1 MLELIAAAMVTAIA
15 TGVGAVPVFALGVPS
30 RGLQAAL
37 LGSAAGAMAVAGVA
51 GLLIP
56 GIREGGAAPTLAGAV
71 VGVVFM
77 FAVRA
82 EIDRAQI
89 ASTRDGRAAAL
100 VFIVL
105 LAHSLPEGFA
115 IGTAYASETAG
126 LGAFVLAAIAI
137 QNIPEG
143 TSIAIPLAAAG
154 ASPTRQVVAAIASS
168 IPQPIGAVIAYL
180 AVDAIGG
187 LLPFA
192 FGFAGGAMI
201 AVVLVQTGPDSARL
215 SRPLAAL
222 GCVLGAAAMLALDV
236 ALEIPA

>member
-89 ASTRDGRAAAL
+89 REHQGRAPRRSSSSSSWPTA
-100 VFIVL
+100 
-105 LAHSLPEGFA
+105 SQGFA
-115 IGTAYASETAG
+115 IRTAYASETAG
-126 LGAFVLAAIAI
+126 LGAFVVAAII

-154 ASPTRQVVAAIASS
+154 LTHSPGGRRDSVEHPAADRRIDRLPGGGRDRQ
-168 IPQPIGAVIAYL
+168 P
-180 AVDAIGG
+180 
-187 LLPFA
+187 
-192 FGFAGGAMI
+192 
-201 AVVLVQTGPDSARL
+201 
-215 SRPLAAL
+215 SRPPS
-222 GCVLGAAAMLALDV
+222 GSPV
-236 ALEIPA
+236 AR